1 MCINYDGNA
10 FDTALKNGD
19 LRKFVSYVHPLP
31 TDRVSITTLQTATYN
46 EEIGHTT
53 CTWKI

>member
-10 FDTALKNGD
+10 FDTALKKGD
-19 LRKFVSYVHPLP
+19 LRKFVYVHPLP
-31 TDRVSITTLQTATYN
+31 TDRESITTLQTATYN

-53 CTWKI
+53 YTWEF